1 MTDYLISVKPKW
13 ANAFF
18 ADINRKT
25 IELRKGNF
33 GASLKP
39 GDTIVIYSTMPEGCV
54 IGTVKV
60 MERYE
65 YSVKDLWRKS
75 EQGVLTH
82 VSQSEF
88 DAYYSGH
95 HFGVGVWFWSPDKW
109 ERPIS
114 LPKLRQILGNRWQPP
129 QQLARVDLNLLN
141 QHRSFVNV

>member
-1 MTDYLISVKPKW
+1 MSDYIISVKPKW

-18 ADINRKT
+18 TDINRKT

-39 GDTIVIYSTMPEGCV
+39 GDTIVIYSTMPEGCA

-75 EQGVLTH
+75 EQGVLAH
-82 VSQSEF
+82 ISQTEF
-88 DAYYSGH
+88 DNYYSGH
-95 HFGVGVWFWSPDKW
+95 HFGIGIWVWNPHKW
-109 ERPIS
+109 ERPIA
-114 LPKLRQILGNRWQPP
+114 LPELRQILGKSWQPP
-129 QQLARVDLNLLN
+129 QQLAKVDISLLT
-141 QHRSFVNV
+141 QRRSAANV

>member
-1 MTDYLISVKPKW
+1 MTYYLISVKPKW

-18 ADINRKT
+18 LDINRKT

-33 GASLKP
+33 GISLQS
-39 GDTIVIYSTMPEGCV
+39 GDTIVIYSTMPQGCA

-65 YSVKDLWRKS
+65 CSVKDLWRKS

-82 VSQSEF
+82 VSQAEF

-95 HFGVGVWFWSPDKW
+95 HFGVGVWVWSPDKW
-109 ERPIS
+109 ERPIA
-114 LPKLRQILGNRWQPP
+114 LTELRQILGERWQPP
-129 QQLARVDLNLLN
+129 QQIAKINLELL
-141 QHRSFVNV
+141 RAK